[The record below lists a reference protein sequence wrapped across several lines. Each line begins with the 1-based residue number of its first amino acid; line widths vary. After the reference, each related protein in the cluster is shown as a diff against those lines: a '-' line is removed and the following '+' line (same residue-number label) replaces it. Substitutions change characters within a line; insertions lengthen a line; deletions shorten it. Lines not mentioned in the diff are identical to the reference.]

1 MAGADA
7 ACVPARAGTILGVT
21 RSAPPI
27 LHLKRAEP
35 WLRLSVPTLLGVF
48 LVTLGACAYF
58 QIKQSRRD
66 ALVEAIAE
74 VDVISTLAAVTAGA
88 MSEGATAEARLAT
101 LARSLPPSA
110 LRNDRALLIAN
121 TAGEVL
127 ASHPTSGLRPRTLID
142 LLGEAQPLTAF
153 ADRAGVMRI
162 KLADDRD
169 AFATVRNLPG
179 SLGQIAVVHP
189 IESLLADWR
198 GRMTGQVSLLAA
210 AVLVILGLGGAYWLQ
225 ASRAR
230 EADEVCEKVK
240 RRIDSALSRGRC
252 GLWDWDIARGRIYWS
267 DSMYELLGYER
278 KNEFLSFGEVNA
290 LVHPDD
296 GDLYSLADRLASS
309 RASVIDHDFRIR
321 GAGGNW
327 IWLRAR
333 AELMKD
339 SGDAGQHLVGISVDI
354 TDQRTLAEQTARADA
369 RLRDAIDAISEAF
382 VLWDADNR
390 LVLCNSKFQRLHD
403 LSPDLVVPGLEYAD
417 MMAGSRQPPARRR
430 LVGDEPGKVGA
441 RTFEAQL
448 ADGRWLQINERRTK
462 DGGYVSVGTD
472 ITTLK
477 LHEKKL
483 VESERQLT
491 RNVADLKKSRQILET
506 QTQQLADLAERYLEQ
521 KAQAESANRAKSEFL
536 ANMSHELRTPL
547 NAILGFAEIMQSG
560 MFGALGSDKYA
571 EYCRD
576 IRASGHYLLSV
587 INDILDMSRIEAGRV
602 RLAKRQISVDKAVH
616 KALKLVRERARSK
629 DLQFTVDTLPNAT
642 VPADERALQQILVNL
657 LDNAVKFTPEG
668 GRVAIRTRS
677 AGDAINIY
685 VEDAGIGIPKEALGK
700 LGRPFEQVETEPQ
713 GIGTRARH
721 RAFPFG
727 APRRR
732 LAYPLATRLRHSGDG
747 APAETARCERARAR
761 RDGALKPLPQ
771 GKLERPQSGRP
782 GEELSPIRRGRSP

>member
-21 RSAPPI
+21 RSASPS
-27 LHLKRAEP
+27 LRLKQVEP

-48 LVTLGACAYF
+48 LVTFGICAFF
-58 QIKQSRRD
+58 QIKNGRKD
-66 ALVEAIAE
+66 ALAAASAE
-74 VDVISTLAAVTAGA
+74 VEVIATLAALAG
-88 MSEGATAEARLAT
+88 SIGADDELGAEARLAG
-101 LARSLPPSA
+101 LARSLPLPA
-110 LRNDRALLIAN
+110 LPKDRALLIAN
-121 TAGEVL
+121 ASGDVL
-127 ASHPTSGLRPRTLID
+127 AAYPAFGPRPRTFND
-142 LLGEAQPLTAF
+142 LLGDAQPLTIF

-162 KLADDRD
+162 KLADDKE
-169 AFATVRNLPG
+169 AFAAVRNLAG
-179 SLGQIAVVHP
+179 GTGRIAVVHP
-189 IESLLADWR
+189 VESVLAEWR
-198 GRMTGQVSLLAA
+198 TRTLGQASLLAA
-210 AVLVILGLGGAYWLQ
+210 AVFVILGLGGAYWLQ

-230 EADEVCEKVK
+230 EADDVCDKVK

-267 DSMYELLGYER
+267 DSMYEMLGYER
-278 KNEFLSFGEVNA
+278 ENEFLSFGEVNA

-321 GAGGNW
+321 GAAGAW
-327 IWLRAR
+327 VWLRAR
-333 AELMKD
+333 AELMQESD
-339 SGDAGQHLVGISVDI
+339 DAGRHLVGISVDI

-403 LSPDLVVPGLEYAD
+403 LPPESVALGKDYAEV
-417 MMAGSRQPPARRR
+417 MEGSRQPPARRQPI
-430 LVGDEPGKVGA
+430 GEAQGKVGA

-448 ADGRWLQINERRTK
+448 ADGRWLQVNERRTK

-477 LHEKKL
+477 LHEERL
-483 VESERQLT
+483 VDSERKLT
-491 RNVADLKKSRQILET
+491 QNVVDLKKSRQTLQV

-521 KAQAESANRAKSEFL
+521 KAQAEAANRAKSEFL

-547 NAILGFAEIMQSG
+547 NAILGFAEVMQSG
-560 MFGALGSDKYA
+560 MFGALGSDKYG

-576 IRASGHYLLSV
+576 IRASGQYLLAV
-587 INDILDMSRIEAGRV
+587 INDILDMSRIEAGRF
-602 RLAKRQISVDKAVH
+602 RLAKREISVDKAVE
-616 KALKLVRERARSK
+616 KAMKLVRERGRCK
-629 DLQFTVDTLPNAT
+629 QIQFTVQALPNAT

-668 GRVAIRTRS
+668 GRVAVRARS

-700 LGRPFEQVETEPQ
+700 LGRPFEQVETEFSKSHKGSGLGLAIARSLSELHGGSLRIRSQP
-713 GIGTRARH
+713 GLGTVVMVH
-721 RAFPFG
+721 L
-727 APRRR
+727 PR
-732 LAYPLATRLRHSGDG
+732 LPIASMSEAV
-747 APAETARCERARAR
+747 ETVH
-761 RDGALKPLPQ
+761 
-771 GKLERPQSGRP
+771 
-782 GEELSPIRRGRSP
+782 